1 MTKQEFEQ
9 LTGTTVANDVDFEAI
24 HAMYMLCGDGMDKQT
39 FCKLWKEEDF
49 FTIITAAV
57 RANKVLML
65 TDDVARRELKK
76 LRAEQFKKDIKLAE
90 LLVEKAVNYDD
101 RDLND
106 KAVELVG
113 YREVILKK
121 LDLGTNLWDDDI
133 EYIYDNLK

>member
-1 MTKQEFEQ
+1 MTKQEFEK

-24 HAMYMLCGDGMDKQT
+24 HTMYMLCGDMDKER

-76 LRAEQFKKDIKLAE
+76 LRAEQFRKNRELAE
-90 LLVEKAVNYDD
+90 FLVRKSVECTDS
-101 RDLND
+101 DLHD

-113 YREVILKK
+113 HKEVILMT
-121 LDLGTNLWDDDI
+121 LDLAQACGTTTSST
-133 EYIYDNLK
+133 